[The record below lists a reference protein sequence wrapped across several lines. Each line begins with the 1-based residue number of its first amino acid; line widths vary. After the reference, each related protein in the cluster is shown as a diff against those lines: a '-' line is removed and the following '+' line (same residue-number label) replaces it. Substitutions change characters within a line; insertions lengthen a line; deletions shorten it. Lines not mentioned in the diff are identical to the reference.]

1 MSGGIPRLASS
12 AKNRSDGKPCSIRA
26 LANEMNQVK
35 GRVTIAA
42 DNHVT
47 HNVTR
52 PRIRRRPGSREL
64 LAIVLET
71 WAFNSR
77 CIFGELQVEDHIA
90 GAIHDAHALLSQ
102 CLEDSFTG
110 WRHSVCSPYGFCPA
124 QPSLS
129 LWGPGAIA
137 PREEVPQKGVR
148 VYNRPTTWKM
158 QFSGG

>member
-1 MSGGIPRLASS
+1 KRVYRIYTEEGLAVRTKHRKKIARRDRVPAPTPSRANQGWSMVSS

-77 CIFGELQVEDHIA
+77 CIFGELQVEGHIA

-110 WRHSVCSPYGFCPA
+110 WRHSVCSPDG
-124 QPSLS
+124 S
-129 LWGPGAIA
+129 
-137 PREEVPQKGVR
+137 
-148 VYNRPTTWKM
+148 
-158 QFSGG
+158 